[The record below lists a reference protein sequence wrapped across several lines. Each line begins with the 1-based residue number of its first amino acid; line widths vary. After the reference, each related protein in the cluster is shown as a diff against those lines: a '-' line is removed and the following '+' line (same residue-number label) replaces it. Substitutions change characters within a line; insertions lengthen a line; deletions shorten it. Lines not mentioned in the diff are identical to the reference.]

1 MYWLAVLAVIA
12 VAVVAASIVRTRQ
25 DLSWPKAATI
35 GGLQAA
41 LLTAVLFLMWRP
53 ALVTQTLR
61 PQENSVAVLLD
72 TSASMSYGEGE
83 RSRLQQAVAV
93 LGNDTL
99 PALSADFKVDL
110 F

>member
-1 MYWLAVLAVIA
+1 MFWLAVLAA
-12 VAVVAASIVRTRQ
+12 VAVAIVAASIVRTRQ

-41 LLTAVLFLMWRP
+41 LVIAVLVLMWRP

-72 TSASMSYGEGE
+72 TSASMSYGEGD

-93 LGNDTL
+93 LGSET
-99 PALSADFKVDL
+99 
-110 F
+110 